1 MSATSTGRANMVGAE
16 IEESVADYLDYLSA
30 ERGASMHTLR
40 AYRSDLRRYVSFC
53 SRRSITSLGEV
64 RETDVSEFLMSLRQ
78 GDRALADASSA
89 RSIAAVRGLHSFA
102 MRDGIISSNVAEGVK
117 PPQPPLRLPEAMA
130 IDEVV
135 RLLNAPGSDP
145 TGLRDR
151 ALLELLY
158 GSGCRVSE
166 AMNCDLDD
174 IHLRE
179 RAVRLLG
186 KGRKERV
193 VPIGSHAVAA
203 LEAYLVRV
211 RPSLAKTGSEPAVF
225 LNNRGGRLSRQS
237 AWAVVKRA
245 AAKADLPDKTHPHT
259 LRHSFATHL
268 LEGGADIRVV
278 QELLGHSSVTTTQI
292 YTKVTIEHLRE
303 VYATSHPRAG

>member
-1 MSATSTGRANMVGAE
+1 MPVPSVDVTNDAGSELEATVG
-16 IEESVADYLDYLSA
+16 DYLNHLSA
-30 ERGASMHTLR
+30 ERGASSHTLL
-40 AYRSDLRRYVSFC
+40 AYRGDLLRYARFC
-53 SRRSITSLGEV
+53 SDRSRASLGEV
-64 RETDVSEFLMSLRQ
+64 RETDVSDFLVSLRK
-78 GDRALADASSA
+78 GDVPLAEASAA
-89 RSIAAVRGLHSFA
+89 RSITAVRGLHSFA
-102 MRDGIISSNVAEGVK
+102 LREGTVPSNVAEGIK
-117 PPQPPLRLPEAMA
+117 PPQPPLRLPEAMT
-130 IDEVV
+130 IDDVA
-135 RLLNAPGSDP
+135 RLLDAPGDDP

-166 AMNCDLDD
+166 AMNCDVDD
-174 IHLRE
+174 LHLPE
-179 RAVRLLG
+179 RAVRLFG

-203 LEAYLVRV
+203 LDAYLVRV
-211 RPSLAKTGSEPAVF
+211 RPGLAEKRGEAAVF
-225 LNNRGGRLSRQS
+225 LNNRGGRLSRQT
-237 AWAVVKRA
+237 AWAIIKRT
-245 AAKADLPDKTHPHT
+245 AAKANLPDDTHPHT

-278 QELLGHSSVTTTQI
+278 QELLGHASVTTTQI

>member
-1 MSATSTGRANMVGAE
+1 MVGAE

>member
-1 MSATSTGRANMVGAE
+1 MPVTSIGPAGVSTSKF
-16 IEESVADYLDYLSA
+16 EESVGDYLDYLSA
-30 ERGASMHTLR
+30 ERGASRHTLR
-40 AYRSDLRRYVSFC
+40 AYRSDLIRYARFC
-53 SRRSITSLGEV
+53 SERSITNLSDV
-64 RETDVSEFLMSLRQ
+64 SETDVSEFLMSLRQ
-78 GDRALADASSA
+78 GDVPLADASAA
-89 RSIAAVRGLHSFA
+89 RSIAAVRGLHAFCV
-102 MRDGIISSNVAEGVK
+102 REGILASNVAEGIK

-130 IDEVV
+130 IDEVTS
-135 RLLNAPGSDP
+135 LLNAPGDDP

-174 IHLRE
+174 LYLQE
-179 RAVRLLG
+179 RSVRLFG

-193 VPIGSHAVAA
+193 VPIGSHAAAA
-203 LEAYLVRV
+203 LDGYLVRV
-211 RPSLAKTGSEPAVF
+211 RPDLAKKSGERAVF

-237 AWAVVKRA
+237 AWAVIKRA
-245 AAKADLPDKTHPHT
+245 AAKAGLPDETHPHT